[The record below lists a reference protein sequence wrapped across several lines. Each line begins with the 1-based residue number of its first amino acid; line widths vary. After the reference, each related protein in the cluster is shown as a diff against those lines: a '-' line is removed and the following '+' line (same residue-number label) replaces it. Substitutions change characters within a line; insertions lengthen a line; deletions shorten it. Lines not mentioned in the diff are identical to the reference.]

1 MSHERQDDVFG
12 GVQVSADGREGIAML
27 PSEDAGFGIES
38 GFHILDIIC
47 LTEKGLPFGQWGT
60 LYQP

>member
-1 MSHERQDDVFG
+1 MSRERQDDVFG
-12 GVQVSADGREGIAML
+12 GVEVSADGRERIAML
-27 PSEDAGFGIES
+27 PSENAGFGIES

-47 LTEKGLPFGQWGT
+47 LTEKGLPLEQWAT